1 MKDINTSLSVSGFS
15 VVVQETI
22 NEYPEYLCPH
32 LRAEINQIEAI
43 QVRITN
49 PNENELLFFKYV
61 HTFHLGKSEN
71 NPFTKFGR
79 LRLRL
84 RDC

>member
-1 MKDINTSLSVSGFS
+1 MNLYISLDK
-15 VVVQETI
+15 
-22 NEYPEYLCPH
+22 
-32 LRAEINQIEAI
+32 AKINQIEAI

-71 NPFTKFGR
+71 NPFTKFNHMGDYDFDYGIVE
-79 LRLRL
+79 LTQSSK
-84 RDC
+84 